1 MSVAAVASVLT
12 LLIVTL
18 GAGVWVGFSLFAVG
32 IISLELFRSMPV
44 EKLLAQ
50 NLWGNLTSPEL
61 IALPLFIFMG
71 ELLYR
76 TRLASDLFKG
86 LSLWTN
92 RLPGRLLHVNV
103 LGCTIFAAISGS
115 SAATT
120 VTVGRITLRE
130 LLSRGYDRGLVIGS
144 LAGAGTFG
152 FLIPPSI
159 FLIVYGVLAEA
170 SILKLFLAGIVPG
183 LVLALAYMVYIGV
196 RASLNSDLVPN
207 DETAVTWGERIK
219 GLAYL
224 GPPLCLIFAVLGSM
238 YGGLASPTEAAA
250 VGVFGALV
258 LGIAQRSLSLDG
270 FYKASL
276 GAVRTTSMIGLIVAG
291 AFFLSVA
298 MAFLG
303 VPQLIATA
311 IAGLELGPISLILVL
326 IVFYAALGCIM
337 EGLSMIVMTL
347 PITLPLILQAGFD
360 KIWFGI
366 FLVVVVEMA
375 QITPPIGF
383 NLFVL
388 QSLTKDEVTRT
399 ARYAL
404 PFFLILLGFA
414 LFIGLVPDL
423 VTFLPSSVQFRN

>member
-1 MSVAAVASVLT
+1 MAAVASVLT

>member
-1 MSVAAVASVLT
+1 VSVAAVASVLT